1 MSFLKQI
8 SLGLVVFALPFFL
21 SSHANGQTLYEM
33 LERVVVE
40 HDLVQAAEAGKKAAG
55 QVVNQAKGEWYPH
68 VSTSAN
74 VGREHIDPPGSRSSS
89 DKNRNTQTLR
99 VSQLVYDF
107 GGSTSG
113 VNRARAGLD
122 RSSAAVD
129 AARQDIILRGVTAY
143 LDVYRHAR
151 RLNLARE
158 SEQRIVD
165 LTGIE
170 ETLVTRGAGLA
181 SDVLQ
186 AKSQL
191 AGAKALRI
199 RAEGQ
204 LNNALNR
211 FKTVFG
217 YTLTDEQIEKMA
229 LPSRPVNHIP
239 VTVDEALNI
248 ADESSID
255 LFMASLDID
264 MARHDIS
271 FRQARYFPRLSLVG
285 EVKRKENDSGVKGT
299 RNEALGMV
307 ELTWELFSGGRD
319 LAAVNEARHHL
330 TELEKRKDDLN
341 HQVQER
347 VLIAWQNLITA
358 RENAR
363 YLRDQ
368 ANIMEEFL
376 ELAKRERRLGTRSLL
391 DVLNGEV
398 THLNAL
404 SNAISAE
411 IDQDLALYNML
422 YAMGRLEL
430 DVLR

>member
-1 MSFLKQI
+1 
-8 SLGLVVFALPFFL
+8 
-21 SSHANGQTLYEM
+21 
-33 LERVVVE
+33 
-40 HDLVQAAEAGKKAAG
+40 
-55 QVVNQAKGEWYPH
+55 VVN
-68 VSTSAN
+68 
-74 VGREHIDPPGSRSSS
+74 
-89 DKNRNTQTLR
+89 
-99 VSQLVYDF
+99 
-107 GGSTSG
+107 
-113 VNRARAGLD
+113 
-122 RSSAAVD
+122 
-129 AARQDIILRGVTAY
+129 AARQDVILRGTSAY
-143 LDVYRHAR
+143 LDVYRHAQ
-151 RLNLARE
+151 RLRLARE

-191 AGAKALRI
+191 AGARALRV

-217 YTLTDEQIEKMA
+217 YYPTEEQIKDMM
-229 LPSRPVNHIP
+229 LPPRPGDYIP
-239 VTVDEALNI
+239 VTVEEALII
-248 ADESSID
+248 ADEN
-255 LFMASLDID
+255 SLDLYMADRDID
-264 MARHDIS
+264 IAGQEVRLRESRYYPS
-271 FRQARYFPRLSLVG
+271 FSLVG
-285 EVKRKENDSGVKGT
+285 EFKRKENDLGVSGVRT
-299 RNEALGMV
+299 EALGMV
-307 ELTWELFSGGRD
+307 TMNWELISGGKD
-319 LAAVNEARHHL
+319 MAAVSEARFNR
-330 TELEKRKDDLN
+330 TELKRRKNDLEN
-341 HQVQER
+341 IVQER
-347 VLIAWQNLITA
+347 VLIAWENLLTS